1 MRHPQAGAANAA
13 GAAGCRPGCRPP
25 HFAAGWL
32 AGWLADRHSHPSS
45 CLLPWLPLPALAP
58 QADEAK
64 GAVKGAANRTADAA
78 RDKAE
83 AAKHAAGRAADAAK
97 HGASDVA
104 HGVKVG
110 AEGAADAAKD
120 KAEQGFF
127 LWKVL
132 ADCRMTVGAAGLT
145 RRRVLCADGQS
156 KGKPR
161 ALSWQATALPGR
173 ASLINSRLSCV
184 LLLCTAAVCHR
195 GRQGGLLQGQGCEC
209 LQWVGAG
216 A

>member
-1 MRHPQAGAANAA
+1 VGDNVHDAKRAAARKVGAPST
-13 GAAGCRPGCRPP
+13 GRGRQRCRRSWLPARLPP
-25 HFAAGWL
+25 STFRSWL

-78 RDKAE
+78 
-83 AAKHAAGRAADAAK
+83 K
-97 HGASDVA
+97 HGGSDVA

-195 GRQGGLLQGQGCEC
+195 GRQGGLLQG
-209 LQWVGAG
+209 
-216 A
+216 